1 MAVPKHASGLSNGRL
16 FLLAVTA
23 LTYRTP
29 PHNGGRSK
37 FAVSRDNRLN
47 RDSGQFGTALGSVD
61 LYSGIIPFDH
71 EGVGVIGNRERKKS
85 LAARA
90 R

>member
-1 MAVPKHASGLSNGRL
+1 MHASGLSNGRL

-23 LTYRTP
+23 LTYYGTP

-71 EGVGVIGNRERKKS
+71 EGGVIGNRERKKS